1 MNTKVILAIRPK
13 TNSSYTAKK
22 AVIVAALNLP
32 FEPSQ
37 LNLAQDG
44 VEWHKVSVS
53 VLDEIY
59 SDMKAHVIET
69 AKTLSIIPD
78 GFGTLDTGDSDV
90 ALRAIQCSVMYRKI
104 ANAQQ
109 QKIDELAAYIST
121 LVTLENAKAIFEL
134 NSNIE
139 FIICRA

>member
-1 MNTKVILAIRPK
+1 MNTQVILAIRPK

-22 AVIVAALNLP
+22 AIIVAKLNLS

-44 VEWHKVSVS
+44 AEWHKVSVS
-53 VLDEIY
+53 ALDEIY
-59 SDMKAHVIET
+59 NDMKAHIIES

-78 GFGTLDTGDSDV
+78 DFSTLDIGGPDAV
-90 ALRAIQCSVMYRKI
+90 LRAIQCSVMYHKI
-104 ANAQQ
+104 ANTQQ
-109 QKIDELAAYIST
+109 QKIDELATNIST
-121 LVTLENAKAIFEL
+121 LVTLENVKAIFEL

-139 FIICRA
+139 FVAHN

>member
-1 MNTKVILAIRPK
+1 MNTQVILAIRPK

-22 AVIVAALNLP
+22 VIIVAKLNLP

-44 VEWHKVSVS
+44 AEWHKVSVS
-53 VLDEIY
+53 ALDEIY
-59 SDMKAHVIET
+59 NDMKAHVIES

-78 GFGTLDTGDSDV
+78 DFSTLDIGGLDV
-90 ALRAIQCSVMYRKI
+90 VLRAIQCSVMYRKI
-104 ANAQQ
+104 ANTQQ
-109 QKIDELAAYIST
+109 QKIDELATNIST
-121 LVTLENAKAIFEL
+121 LVTLENVKAIFEL

-139 FIICRA
+139 FVAHN

>member
-1 MNTKVILAIRPK
+1 MNTQVILAIRPK

-22 AVIVAALNLP
+22 VIIVAKLNLP

-44 VEWHKVSVS
+44 AEWHNVSVS
-53 VLDEIY
+53 ALDEIY
-59 SDMKAHVIET
+59 NDMKAHVIES

-78 GFGTLDTGDSDV
+78 DFSTLDIGGLDV
-90 ALRAIQCSVMYRKI
+90 VLRAIQCSVMYHKI
-104 ANAQQ
+104 ANTQQ
-109 QKIDELAAYIST
+109 QKIDELATNIST
-121 LVTLENAKAIFEL
+121 LVTLENVKAIFEL

-139 FIICRA
+139 FVAHN

>member
-1 MNTKVILAIRPK
+1 MNTQVILAIRPK

-22 AVIVAALNLP
+22 VIIVAKLNLP

-44 VEWHKVSVS
+44 AEWHKVSVS
-53 VLDEIY
+53 ALDEIY
-59 SDMKAHVIET
+59 NDMKAHVIES

-78 GFGTLDTGDSDV
+78 DFSTLDIGGLDAV
-90 ALRAIQCSVMYRKI
+90 LRAIQCNVMYHKI
-104 ANAQQ
+104 ANTQQ
-109 QKIDELAAYIST
+109 QKIDELATNIST
-121 LVTLENAKAIFEL
+121 LVTLENVKAIFEL

-139 FIICRA
+139 FVAHN

>member
-1 MNTKVILAIRPK
+1 MNTQVILAIRPK

-22 AVIVAALNLP
+22 AIIVAKLNLP

-53 VLDEIY
+53 ALEEIY
-59 SDMKAHVIET
+59 SDMKAHVIES
-69 AKTLSIIPD
+69 AMTLSIIPD
-78 GFGTLDTGDSDV
+78 DFGPLDTGGSDV
-90 ALRAIQCSVMYRKI
+90 TLRAIQCSVMYRKI

-109 QKIDELAAYIST
+109 QKIDELAANIST

-139 FIICRA
+139 FVVHN

>member
-1 MNTKVILAIRPK
+1 MNTQVILAIRPK

-22 AVIVAALNLP
+22 AIIVAKLNLP
-32 FEPSQ
+32 FAPSQ

-44 VEWHKVSVS
+44 VEWHKVSIS
-53 VLDEIY
+53 ALEEIY
-59 SDMKAHVIET
+59 SDLKAHVIES

-78 GFGTLDTGDSDV
+78 GFGTLDTGGSDV
-90 ALRAIQCSVMYRKI
+90 TLRAIQCSVMYRKI

-109 QKIDELAAYIST
+109 QKIDDLAADIST

-139 FIICRA
+139 FVAHN

>member
-1 MNTKVILAIRPK
+1 MNTQVILAIRPK

-22 AVIVAALNLP
+22 VIIVAKLNLP

-44 VEWHKVSVS
+44 AEWHKVSVS
-53 VLDEIY
+53 TLDEIY
-59 SDMKAHVIET
+59 NDMKAHVIES

-78 GFGTLDTGDSDV
+78 DFSTLDIGGPDV
-90 ALRAIQCSVMYRKI
+90 VLRAIQCSIMYHKI
-104 ANAQQ
+104 ANTQQ
-109 QKIDELAAYIST
+109 QKIDELATNIST

-139 FIICRA
+139 FVAHN

>member
-1 MNTKVILAIRPK
+1 MNTQVILAIRPK

-22 AVIVAALNLP
+22 AIIVAKLNLP

-44 VEWHKVSVS
+44 TEWHKVSVS
-53 VLDEIY
+53 ALDEIY
-59 SDMKAHVIET
+59 NDMKAHVIES

-78 GFGTLDTGDSDV
+78 DFSTPDTGGPDV
-90 ALRAIQCSVMYRKI
+90 MLRAIQCSVMYRKI
-104 ANAQQ
+104 ANTQQ
-109 QKIDELAAYIST
+109 QKIDELATNIST
-121 LVTLENAKAIFEL
+121 LVTLESVKAIFEL

-139 FIICRA
+139 FVAHN